1 MTYDL
6 EGKIFSSIANSI
18 TGEVSDKTRF
28 CYHQQGLRVWAEYQG
43 GSIVQGH
50 LLAKV
55 LDDGR
60 LDMRYHH
67 LNTEGELKI
76 GQCLSTPSRTADGR
90 LKFHEEWQ
98 WLSGDRSKG
107 SSEIVEVISPGDSL

>member
-6 EGKIFSSIANSI
+6 EGKIFFSIANSKN
-18 TGEVSDKTRF
+18 GEVGEKTRF
-28 CYHQQGLRVWAEYQG
+28 YYHQQGSRVWAEYQG

-55 LDDGR
+55 MDDGR

-90 LKFHEEWQ
+90 LKFREEWQ
-98 WLSGDRSKG
+98 WLSGDQSKG
-107 SSEIVEVISPGDSL
+107 SSEIVEVISPKASP